1 MKPGSVRHGTE
12 VQQARH
18 DGLKWAAVIALL
30 VVAVVGNAY
39 FADIGLLYRVIGV
52 VVLCVIAGLI
62 ALTTAKGRDLVEL
75 AVNAKKEIQRVVWP
89 TRPET
94 IQTTA
99 IVLVAV
105 VVVGLMLW
113 LIDTL
118 LGWAMSGVIG

>member
-1 MKPGSVRHGTE
+1 MKHNAE
-12 VQQARH
+12 VQESRH
-18 DGLKWAAVIALL
+18 DGLKWAVVVTLL
-30 VVAVVGNAY
+30 VLAVVGNTY
-39 FADIGLLYRVIGV
+39 FADQALLYRVLGV
-52 VVLCVIAGLI
+52 VVLSVAAALV
-62 ALTTAKGRDLVEL
+62 ALTTTKGRDLLEL
-75 AVNAKKEIQRVVWP
+75 ARSAKKEIQRVVWP

-105 VVVGLMLW
+105 LVVGLMLW

>member
-1 MKPGSVRHGTE
+1 MKHNAE
-12 VQQARH
+12 VQESRH
-18 DGLKWAAVIALL
+18 DGLKWAVVVILL
-30 VVAVVGNAY
+30 VLAVVGNTY
-39 FADIGLLYRVIGV
+39 FADMALLYRVLGV
-52 VVLCVIAGLI
+52 VALSVVAALL
-62 ALTTAKGRDLVEL
+62 ALTTTKGRELLEL
-75 AVNAKKEIQRVVWP
+75 ARNAKKEIQRVVWP

-105 VVVGLMLW
+105 LVVGLMLW